1 LHHQLLH
8 SSLTQLSVSF
18 QFPVQ
23 VLPRCVI
30 YNELVM
36 TSKEFIRT
44 VSEIKHEWLAEVAPH
59 YYKAAEL
66 EDQAGKKLPKGAGRA
81 AMDGA

>member
-1 LHHQLLH
+1 M
-8 SSLTQLSVSF
+8 
-18 QFPVQ
+18 
-23 VLPRCVI
+23 I

-59 YYKAAEL
+59 YYRAAEL
-66 EDQAGKKLPKGAGRA
+66 EDTSSKKLPKGAGRA
-81 AMDGA
+81 GMDAA

>member
-1 LHHQLLH
+1 VTRQSTPL
-8 SSLTQLSVSF
+8 
-18 QFPVQ
+18 VQ

-44 VSEIKHEWLAEVAPH
+44 VSEIRHEWLAEVAPH

-81 AMDGA
+81 AMDGS

>member
-1 LHHQLLH
+1 M
-8 SSLTQLSVSF
+8 
-18 QFPVQ
+18 Q

-66 EDQAGKKLPKGAGRA
+66 EVRRLWALLTRFGQTA
-81 AMDGA
+81 APHTMDRRPPLNH